1 LDRCIRWREC
11 RRSIG
16 DHSVEELSNW
26 NLQGDT
32 WDIGKTNFTGGAQ
45 ASYNY
50 QADSF
55 VWGIE
60 AELGYLGLND
70 SATQPGS
77 EPFGFDTHAEI
88 DGGLFSTVRGRTGFA
103 ADRFL
108 PYLTG
113 GIAFA
118 DLKDKVIDDCNTGPC
133 GSDLLSISNQ
143 NWQFGWTVGGG
154 FEHAATDQLRFKAE
168 YLYMDFGSQKVDGY
182 STTYNDY
189 ASYNFDQ
196 KVRVVRVG
204 LSYSF

>member
-60 AELGYLGLND
+60 AELGYLGLMVL
-70 SATQPGS
+70 
-77 EPFGFDTHAEI
+77 THMRK
-88 DGGLFSTVRGRTGFA
+88 STVGCSQRSAVAPALQLTGFS
-103 ADRFL
+103 
-108 PYLTG
+108 P
-113 GIAFA
+113 I
-118 DLKDKVIDDCNTGPC
+118 
-133 GSDLLSISNQ
+133 
-143 NWQFGWTVGGG
+143 
-154 FEHAATDQLRFKAE
+154 
-168 YLYMDFGSQKVDGY
+168 
-182 STTYNDY
+182 
-189 ASYNFDQ
+189 
-196 KVRVVRVG
+196 
-204 LSYSF
+204 